1 MIVCKNAGKEMCIRD
16 RVIRMALTTNEM
28 ANFDELSVDKR
39 VEGKYKLH
47 RTLMKLGY
55 IFIPLAI
62 IVLMFAIG
70 GGAFALFIFIPL
82 FYFWAFTKFVIPYTW
97 RYVNISYT
105 YTVKSGKFSM
115 SKVMSGKGTKLS
127 LIHI

>member
-1 MIVCKNAGKEMCIRD
+1 
-16 RVIRMALTTNEM
+16 MALTTNEM

-70 GGAFALFIFIPL
+70 GGAFALVIFIPL
-82 FYFWAFTKFVIPYTW
+82 FYSATHSSEKYFLYFSIMTSHA
-97 RYVNISYT
+97 
-105 YTVKSGKFSM
+105 KFSFTYFLPCSAM
-115 SKVMSGKGTKLS
+115 VRASAGCSM
-127 LIHI
+127 I

>member
-1 MIVCKNAGKEMCIRD
+1 
-16 RVIRMALTTNEM
+16 MALTTNEM

-62 IVLMFAIG
+62 IVLMFATG
-70 GGAFALFIFIPL
+70 WGAFALLIFIPL
-82 FYFWAFTKFVIPYTW
+82 FIAGLLQNLLFRIPGDML
-97 RYVNISYT
+97 I
-105 YTVKSGKFSM
+105 FH
-115 SKVMSGKGTKLS
+115 
-127 LIHI
+127 IHIW